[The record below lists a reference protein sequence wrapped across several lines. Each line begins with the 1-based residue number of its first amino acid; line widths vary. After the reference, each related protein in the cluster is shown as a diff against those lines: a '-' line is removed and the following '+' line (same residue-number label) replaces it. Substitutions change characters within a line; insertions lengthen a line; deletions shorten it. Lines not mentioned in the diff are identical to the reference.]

1 MRKAMINSVSRAV
14 EENSDTA
21 LILVDIGVWAFRDVL
36 ERYPERAKNIGIFED
51 GTLSIAAG
59 LSLNGVVPI
68 VYGISPFIAQRSL
81 EQLKLDFVYQKTGGN
96 FITTGASYDFST
108 LGYSHYCPEDI
119 ATLKQLPGMEI
130 ITPGSPSEFVKLFE
144 ETWDDKKP
152 TYFRMTDY
160 PNEMSCDVEFGKATV
175 VKKGKK
181 ATILVFAEMLDSV
194 IKACEELD
202 VTIIYYSTIAPF
214 DEETLQKNYVGE
226 KIIIV
231 SPFYKGSLV
240 SDVVKA
246 LKGQALKI
254 SDIGVPLEVLRNYG
268 TKKEKDELLGLDEK
282 GIKEQIY
289 REIDIE

>member
-1 MRKAMINSVSRAV
+1 MRKAMINSVSRV
-14 EENSDTA
+14 IEENNDTA

-36 ERYPERAKNIGIFED
+36 EKYPERVKNIGIFED

-68 VYGISPFIAQRSL
+68 IYGISPFIAQRSL
-81 EQLKLDFVYQKTGGN
+81 EQIKLDFVYQKTGGN

-108 LGYSHYCPEDI
+108 LGYSHYCPEDV

-130 ITPGSPSEFVKLFE
+130 ISPGSPSEFVRLFE
-144 ETWDDKKP
+144 ATWDNGKP

-160 PNEMSCDVEFGKATV
+160 PNEMSCDVEFGKAV
-175 VKKGKK
+175 VIKRGTK
-181 ATILVFAEMLDSV
+181 ATILVFAEMLDGV

-214 DEETLQKNYVGE
+214 DGETLRKNWQGE
-226 KIIIV
+226 KVIIV
-231 SPFYKGSLV
+231 SPFYRGSLV
-240 SDVVKA
+240 SDVVNSLQGHA
-246 LKGQALKI
+246 VKI

-268 TKKEKDELLGLDEK
+268 TKKEKDELLRLDEK
-282 GIKEQIY
+282 GIRDQIY
-289 REIDIE
+289 KEINND